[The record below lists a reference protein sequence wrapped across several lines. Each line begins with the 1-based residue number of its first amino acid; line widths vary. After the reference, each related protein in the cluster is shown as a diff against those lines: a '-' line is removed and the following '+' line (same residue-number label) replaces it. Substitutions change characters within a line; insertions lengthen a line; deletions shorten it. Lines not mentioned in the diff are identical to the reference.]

1 MHDSAEHPNM
11 TPAEVG
17 ASGKTTRDGW
27 WMLWAVFAAFGCYFC
42 MYGIRKPF
50 TAGSYADTELW
61 NIGFKTILVTTQVA
75 GYMLSKFIGIKIIAE
90 MPPHRRALT
99 LLLLVLIA
107 ESALVLFGLVPRPW
121 NAICLFFNGL
131 PLGMVF
137 GLVLGFLEGRRLTEL
152 LAAGLCLSF
161 ILADGVTKSVGTTL
175 LQQGV
180 PEDWMPATAGL
191 LFLLP
196 ISGFIYLL
204 AKVPPPNQKD
214 VTARAARGAMDYQT
228 RSTFFNRYAPGLIAI
243 VVVYLA
249 VTIVRSIRSDF
260 APEILKGLGMNAK
273 STTFATSELLVGL
286 GVLAINGGAVLIHD
300 NRKAFFTSLATCTSG
315 FLLLLLTLLGRT
327 AGMLDAFS
335 FYVLIGLGMYLPYVA
350 VHTTVFERLL
360 GMTRE
365 RGNTG
370 YLMYLADSFGYL
382 GYVAIM
388 LARNFL
394 PANGDLTAGDD
405 MVQILTAICWIA
417 IGVSSGCLLFSWRY
431 FSKVAPVREDSRSE
445 TPSAMEATP

>member
-1 MHDSAEHPNM
+1 MRESKETPDQPMRVKSSIDSTSRE
-11 TPAEVG
+11 
-17 ASGKTTRDGW
+17 GW
-27 WMLWAVFAAFGCYFC
+27 WMLWAVVAAFGCYFC

-50 TAGSYADTELW
+50 TAGSYANTELW
-61 NIGFKTILVTTQVA
+61 DIGFKTVLVTTQVA
-75 GYMLSKFIGIKIIAE
+75 GYMISKFIGIKVIAE

-99 LLLLVLIA
+99 LLFLVLFA
-107 ESALVLFGLVPRPW
+107 EAALVLFGVVPRPW

-175 LQQGV
+175 LANGV
-180 PEDWMPATAGL
+180 AEDWMPATAGL
-191 LFLLP
+191 IFLIPL
-196 ISGFIYLL
+196 SGFVYMLSKI
-204 AKVPPPNQKD
+204 PPPSRHD
-214 VTARAARGAMDYQT
+214 VSARAARGAMNYET
-228 RSTFFNRYAPGLIAI
+228 RSSFFSRYALGLVAI
-243 VVVYLA
+243 VAVYLA

-260 APEILKGLGMNAK
+260 APEIFKGLGMDPK
-273 STTFATSELLVGL
+273 STTFANSEMLVGL
-286 GVLAINGGAVLIHD
+286 GVLAVNGGAVLIRD
-300 NRKAFFTSLATCTSG
+300 NRRAFFISLATCASG
-315 FLLLLLTLLGRT
+315 FCILALTLLGRS
-327 AGMLDAFS
+327 AGYVDAFL

-388 LARNFL
+388 LVRNFL
-394 PANGDLTAGDD
+394 PASGD
-405 MVQILTAICWIA
+405 MVQLLTIVSWVA
-417 IGVSSGCLLFSWRY
+417 IGVSTACLLFSWRY
-431 FSKVAPVREDSRSE
+431 FAGVAPVREESKI
-445 TPSAMEATP
+445 EAPLAVKATA

>member
-1 MHDSAEHPNM
+1 MHDSVEKPYQ
-11 TPAEVG
+11 TPTEVY
-17 ASGKTTRDGW
+17 ASEETTREGW
-27 WMLWAVFAAFGCYFC
+27 WMLWAVVAAFGCYFC

-50 TAGSYADTELW
+50 TAGSYADTVLW
-61 NIGFKTILVTTQVA
+61 NIGFKTILVTIQVA

-99 LLLLVLIA
+99 LFLLVLIA
-107 ESALVLFGLVPRPW
+107 EAALVLFGLVPRPW

-131 PLGMVF
+131 ALGMVF
-137 GLVLGFLEGRRLTEL
+137 GLVLAFLEGRRLTEL

-175 LQQGV
+175 LQQGM
-180 PEDWMPATAGL
+180 PEDWMPAAAGL
-191 LFLLP
+191 LFLFPL
-196 ISGFIYLL
+196 SGFIYLL
-204 AKVPPPNQKD
+204 SKVPPPSQKD
-214 VTARAARGAMDYQT
+214 VTARAARGAMDYHT
-228 RSTFFNRYAPGLIAI
+228 RSTFFRRYAPGLIAI
-243 VVVYLA
+243 VAVYLA

-260 APEILKGLGMNAK
+260 APEILNGLGMDAK
-273 STTFATSELLVGL
+273 STTFARSELLVGIS
-286 GVLAINGGAVLIHD
+286 VLAVNGGAVLIHN
-300 NRKAFFTSLATCTSG
+300 NRKAFFISLATCASG
-315 FLLLLLTLLGRT
+315 FLLLALTLLGRS
-327 AGMLDAFS
+327 AGMLDAFW

-365 RGNTG
+365 RANTG

-382 GYVAIM
+382 GYVVIM

-394 PANGDLTAGDD
+394 PASGNLPSNDDIVQLLT
-405 MVQILTAICWIA
+405 VICWIA

-431 FSKVAPVREDSRSE
+431 FSKVAPVREHSKIE
-445 TPSAMEATP
+445 APKALEATP

>member
-1 MHDSAEHPNM
+1 MRDSVEDPYQSPKELDAD
-11 TPAEVG
+11 
-17 ASGKTTRDGW
+17 ASATQEGW
-27 WMLWAVFAAFGCYFC
+27 WMLWAVLAAFGCYFC

-61 NIGFKTILVTTQVA
+61 SIGFKTILVTTQVA
-75 GYMLSKFIGIKIIAE
+75 GYMVSKFIGIKVIAE

-99 LLLLVLIA
+99 LLVLVLIA
-107 ESALVLFGLVPRPW
+107 EGALALFGLAPRPW

-131 PLGMVF
+131 SLGMVF

-175 LQQGV
+175 LQNGV

-191 LFLLP
+191 VFLLP
-196 ISGFIYLL
+196 LTGFVYLL
-204 AKVPPPNQKD
+204 SRVPPPSRQD
-214 VTARAARGAMDYQT
+214 VVARAARGAMDYDM
-228 RSTFFNRYAPGLIAI
+228 RSGFFRRYAMGLVAI

-249 VTIVRSIRSDF
+249 VTLVRSIRSDF
-260 APEILKGLGMNAK
+260 APEILRGLGMDAK
-273 STTFATSELLVGL
+273 STTFANSELLVGL
-286 GVLAINGGAVLIHD
+286 GVLAVNGGAVLIHS
-300 NRKAFFTSLATCTSG
+300 NRKAFFVSLATCASG
-315 FLLLLLTLLGRT
+315 FLLLALTLIGRS
-327 AGMLDAFS
+327 AGWVDAFS

-394 PANGDLTAGDD
+394 PASRD
-405 MVQILTAICWIA
+405 MVQLLIVICWA
-417 IGVSSGCLLFSWRY
+417 SIGVSAICLLFCWRY
-431 FSKVAPVREDSRSE
+431 FSRVAPLNEDSNIAS
-445 TPSAMEATP
+445 PLAVEAAV